1 MRRFVLVTLVVVLL
15 SALILAG
22 CSEEAPSTHT
32 PISSPSPSTTPTS
45 QPQVITLRY
54 VDQNPKDG
62 WEGQNA
68 MQPWIAAIEEATNG
82 GVKFEVYDAQ
92 TLTKGTDAWEALK
105 GGVADVAWC
114 FHGYWAGMT
123 PLADVISLPSLPFK
137 SAEQASG
144 ILWQLYQ
151 KYPTMQ
157 QEFADNHVV
166 LAWTSNPYFLITTEK
181 EVKTADDLKGLKL
194 RLTGGPPTELGKAL
208 GISPVNVG
216 MPDTYANLQK
226 GVMDGMMDPWEALY
240 SFRHY
245 EVVKY
250 YTFFPSFVVYFTQA
264 FSNAAWNKLPA
275 DIQRQIESVGGL
287 QGSEFWGKNMFD
299 TAEGAAREAI
309 KQGGYMM
316 IENTF
321 SAADDAKL
329 QELAQPLWDKWVQD
343 NTAAG
348 HPEAA
353 DILKTAQDL
362 IKSYNP

>member
-1 MRRFVLVTLVVVLL
+1 MRRFIIIALALISL
-15 SALILAG
+15 SALVFAG
-22 CSEEAPSTHT
+22 CSTTTPSATTSSTAPA
-32 PISSPSPSTTPTS
+32 STTAA
-45 QPQVITLRY
+45 PQVITLRY
-54 VDQNPKDG
+54 ADQNPKDG

-68 MQPWIAAIEEATNG
+68 MQPWIAAMEQATNG
-82 GVKFEVYDAQ
+82 RVKFEVYDAQ

-144 ILWQLYQ
+144 IFWQLYQ

-166 LAWTSNPYFLITTEK
+166 LTWTSNPYFLITTNK
-181 EVKTADDLKGLKL
+181 EVKTIDDLKGLKL

-264 FSNAAWNKLPA
+264 FSNAAWNKLPP
-275 DIQRQIESVGGL
+275 DIQQEIESVGGL
-287 QGSEFWGKNMFD
+287 EGSKFWGKNMFD
-299 TAEGAAREAI
+299 TAEGAARAAI
-309 KQGGYMM
+309 KAGGYTM

-329 QELAQPLWDKWVQD
+329 ADLAQPLWDKWVQD

-348 HPEAA
+348 RPEAA
-353 DILKTAQDL
+353 DILKTTQDL